1 MSSLEELLGNARQLR
16 AKIVQQDSELTVRR
30 NLQQIQ
36 SQVRER
42 AANVQGLDGP
52 AEPDAQTFRF
62 LAKQGIDAKALDPMA
77 IDLIPG
83 GPGGGGGGAADD
95 VFGSEDLESFLQ
107 REEQRIL
114 VDAVERNKQMTIAEF
129 SRSYWGKL
137 EADWQAQKPMVVEA
151 LRFHSAPQPT
161 GGGAVV
167 VAAAAAETSLHA
179 QGRSRVRGARALAYS
194 HAIRDLWD
202 KRVARQTDFNLMR
215 RMAEAAQTSAGSA
228 AVKLHSCW
236 ELLEAMVRELQKL
249 RPSGTDP
256 AVEAPYQ
263 QRDGPQGLPLR
274 CALLRGALSH
284 LGAQMFADMDRRIKA
299 APQEASLGGQLG
311 TEHYAA
317 AYVRLLKTPAEQER
331 DKWSAVFWCVRC
343 GDMAAAARAARQ
355 LAGGGPGGADALLR
369 LLQKMASMQA
379 GEPAAAAPTLAA
391 AVRAAQDEYWQQKQA
406 LEGSAHRM
414 EQLMLYSVLA
424 APEPRA
430 KMGDLMPSGER
441 PSIED
446 WLWHKLSMVL
456 VQLEGGVDVVAP
468 TSPSHPLVEL
478 QRLLGEQYGEA
489 YFNKGGNSPLL
500 FFSVLL
506 HSQQFERAV
515 GFLAREERGRPNAA
529 LADMGEEALHFAL
542 ALLHEGLLA
551 CAAHGEGAAD
561 GAPLD
566 GYGRLLLPSLLK
578 QHVMAW
584 GGEDRVSAL
593 RYVWMLRGDEA
604 VRQHLALDVLQHC
617 GGDGAVLSQSLPF
630 LELQPPSKRKLM
642 VELAE
647 RLHASGLP
655 LQAMTLLYQVGT
667 AQAAGGLVANADDDE
682 RACREALSRLC
693 EMLLEAI
700 SKQLIEAHAAAG
712 TARVADAAARLRTD
726 ARRFL
731 QQWEASDLDEGGLL
745 TKGGLLRIMLE
756 VGELLGAVDSWQQQ
770 RRDEQGEAALAL
782 ALEKI
787 SDERLPL
794 AYVLPAEPVQ
804 VDQKQAVFRQLGAS
818 AGDRALQRTFPALL
832 EASMSSVHAKYTSLK
847 LPRAAAAGGGNVAE
861 TMMQLRRR
869 GEALVA
875 MAGVSSWAAAEVL
888 GQLQMPAAINQRL
901 VSWLAEMA

>member
-1 MSSLEELLGNARQLR
+1 
-16 AKIVQQDSELTVRR
+16 
-30 NLQQIQ
+30 
-36 SQVRER
+36 
-42 AANVQGLDGP
+42 
-52 AEPDAQTFRF
+52 
-62 LAKQGIDAKALDPMA
+62 
-77 IDLIPG
+77 
-83 GPGGGGGGAADD
+83 
-95 VFGSEDLESFLQ
+95 
-107 REEQRIL
+107 
-114 VDAVERNKQMTIAEF
+114 MTIAEF

-151 LRFHSAPQPT
+151 LRFHSAPAQPT
-161 GGGAVV
+161 GAM
-167 VAAAAAETSLHA
+167 VAASAAPETSLHA
-179 QGRSRVRGARALAYS
+179 QGRSRVRSARALAYS
-194 HAIRDLWD
+194 HAISDLWD
-202 KRVARQTDFNLMR
+202 KRVARQTDFNLMK

-256 AVEAPYQ
+256 AIEAPYQ

-284 LGAQMFADMDRRIKA
+284 LGAQMFKDMDRRIKA
-299 APQEASLGGQLG
+299 KPQEASRGGQPG
-311 TEHYAA
+311 TEYDAA
-317 AYVRLLKTPAEQER
+317 AYVRLLKTPTEQER
-331 DKWSAVFWCVRC
+331 DKWSVVFWCVRC
-343 GDMAAAARAARQ
+343 GDMVAAARAARQ

-369 LLQKMASMQA
+369 LLQKMANMQA

-430 KMGDLMPSGER
+430 KMGDLMPSGDR

-456 VQLEGGVDVVAP
+456 VQLEGGGVDAVAP

-506 HSQQFERAV
+506 HSQQFEKAV

-542 ALLHEGLLA
+542 SLLHEGLLS
-551 CAAHGEGAAD
+551 CAVGGEGAAD
-561 GAPLD
+561 GTPLD
-566 GYGRLLLPSLLK
+566 AYGRLLLPSLLK

-604 VRQHLALDVLQHC
+604 VRQELALDVLQHC

-642 VELAE
+642 VALAE

-667 AQAAGGLVANADDDE
+667 AQAAGGLVANAEDDK
-682 RACREALSRLC
+682 RACREAFSRLC

-700 SKQLIEAHAAAG
+700 SKQLVEAHAAAG
-712 TARVADAAARLRTD
+712 TARVADAAARLRAD
-726 ARRFL
+726 AHRFL
-731 QQWEASDLDEGGLL
+731 QQWQASDPQGYEEM
-745 TKGGLLRIMLE
+745 GGLLRIMLE
-756 VGELLGAVDSWQQQ
+756 VGELLGAVDAWQQQ

-787 SDERLPL
+787 SAMPL

-804 VDQKQAVFRQLGAS
+804 VDEKQAVFRQLGAS
-818 AGDRALQRTFPALL
+818 AGGRALQRTFPALL